1 MTANR
6 FCPVCEQVDDHP
18 RHDPGGSTDPRIVP
32 HLDCCA
38 ERGCPDGSCPIT
50 RGAAPAKL
58 RGAELGAHLCSE
70 EHIAKVGPL
79 LEARDAETRHYT
91 DGGPPILLQP
101 VGGAS

>member
-1 MTANR
+1 M
-6 FCPVCEQVDDHP
+6 
-18 RHDPGGSTDPRIVP
+18 
-32 HLDCCA
+32 
-38 ERGCPDGSCPIT
+38 

-70 EHIAKVGPL
+70 EHIAKVLPL

>member
-1 MTANR
+1 M
-6 FCPVCEQVDDHP
+6 
-18 RHDPGGSTDPRIVP
+18 
-32 HLDCCA
+32 
-38 ERGCPDGSCPIT
+38 

-58 RGAELGAHLCSE
+58 RGGELGAHLCSE
-70 EHIAKVGPL
+70 EHIAKVLPL